1 MDFGNLLVPSNQVP
15 KIASKKKEDSM
26 FQDCFTISYLNIY
39 SLKKHYE
46 DVITDHRLIQS
57 DIMAFGET
65 WLLPEENISFQDHE
79 FNDFQVNI
87 GPGKGIAAFIKNHY
101 PVICKN
107 SYEDHFSAIFMKTDL
122 LDIIFLYLSK
132 NFEWDKLKK
141 TLEEWIQDGRKVAV
155 IGDVNIDYLQN
166 ASHRF
171 IKFMKQKNFV
181 QIVDK
186 PTHKSGSLLDHIYIN
201 QLLIEDQPFY
211 SHSSVMHSDHDKL
224 VLHIPKIV
232 K

>member
-1 MDFGNLLVPSNQVP
+1 M
-15 KIASKKKEDSM
+15 K
-26 FQDCFTISYLNIY
+26 
-39 SLKKHYE
+39 
-46 DVITDHRLIQS
+46 
-57 DIMAFGET
+57 
-65 WLLPEENISFQDHE
+65 FQDHE

-107 SYEDHFSAIFMKTDL
+107 SYDDHFSAIFMKTDL

-166 ASHRF
+166 ANHRF

-201 QLLIEDQPFY
+201 QSLMEDQPFY